1 MPCDGP
7 VHLRRAS
14 VADAAGIAEVH
25 NHGWQKAY
33 SHLVPPEYL
42 HCVTSKMR
50 EEFWREALKVGLAD
64 REPWLALLDERI
76 IGFASGGMSRDE
88 MPYLTEV
95 GEVYQLFVDP
105 ECWSQGIR
113 TNLIDHVSRD
123 LREHGF
129 ERVTL
134 WVLADDA
141 EARKFMAH
149 LGWSADGAT
158 RFEECGGAQVEQI
171 RYTHALR

>member
-14 VADAAGIAEVH
+14 VADAAGIAKVH
-25 NHGWQKAY
+25 NDGWRTAY
-33 SHLVPPEYL
+33 SSLLPPEYL
-42 HCVTSKMR
+42 RCVTSQMR
-50 EEFWREALKVGLAD
+50 EEFWREELKVESAD
-64 REPWLALLDERI
+64 RGPWLALIDERI

-88 MPYLTEV
+88 VALTET

-129 ERVTL
+129 DRVTF
-134 WVLADDA
+134 WVLADDT
-141 EARKFMAH
+141 EARKFMAY
-149 LGWSADGAT
+149 LGWTADGAT
-158 RFEECGGAQVEQI
+158 RFEECGGAQVEQV
-171 RYTHALR
+171 RFAHALR